1 MLKVVGASWAQTQ
14 LSWCLIIAITL
25 LGLLAFYFGGSI
37 RNEYDGKYAATAF
50 WSKEFGMRIDFC
62 GQNNDPLKVRKGV
75 ARAYYRPDLSENGW
89 AVLEIETQAEY
100 PDIVQAKAAGY
111 LEGSLTWRMIYWHWK
126 NTVENTC
133 IGRKA
138 FCDRI
143 RKYLEE
149 NSIEIK
155 QTARRRGESDPF
167 WHQVNMF
174 YMQLRALEDGWRFG
188 VKRSRQDIDIPSVD
202 FLWMNIMPD
211 LKNFE
216 QKFNASKDFNPD
228 KPPVSATL
236 VKIVGTN
243 PIDFVLAQSA
253 SGYYGSMLRIQKRYN
268 FGFHETESE
277 DSALVNGKIIEF
289 TSYPGSI
296 YSQDDFYKVTR
307 KGSKP
312 ETTVVGTELQNN
324 NRQLWEKIMKKDQV
338 LLGARIMAANRLASN
353 SKKWYEVFSR
363 NNSGT
368 GNKQWLIISTNSTS
382 IAFGVIEQMPGIVS
396 YEEQSKKL
404 LSTGYW
410 ISNSSPS
417 LKETVYMSGAD
428 GRDADHPV
436 TNILRNGQ
444 RNVTDIGTLVELM
457 RGTEMSLIGRT
468 DLLGVKTN
476 AMFRRFANQSF
487 VEQLIAANRLRSA
500 DGTAPLKDDRTTI
513 VTNRLPSSAGSD
525 DKSDETDKCFTGT
538 VDLKITSAY
547 TNGYYAA
554 SGPPFTVDRAE
565 VEPFRWSESPIRHLP
580 HYGHPDVWD
589 YDVEGVEWVWI

>member
-1 MLKVVGASWAQTQ
+1 
-14 LSWCLIIAITL
+14 
-25 LGLLAFYFGGSI
+25 
-37 RNEYDGKYAATAF
+37 
-50 WSKEFGMRIDFC
+50 
-62 GQNNDPLKVRKGV
+62 
-75 ARAYYRPDLSENGW
+75 
-89 AVLEIETQAEY
+89 
-100 PDIVQAKAAGY
+100 
-111 LEGSLTWRMIYWHWK
+111 MIYWHWK

-138 FCDRI
+138 FCDRL

-149 NSIEIK
+149 NADEIK
-155 QTARRRGESDPF
+155 QTAKRRGELDPF

-174 YMQLRALEDGWRFG
+174 YTQLKALEDGWRFG

-216 QKFNASKDFNPD
+216 QKFNASKDFNPN
-228 KPPVSATL
+228 KPSISSTL
-236 VKIVGTN
+236 VKIIDN
-243 PIDFVLAQSA
+243 DPIDFVLAQSA
-253 SGYYGSMLRIQKRYN
+253 SGYYESMLRIQKRYN
-268 FGFHETESE
+268 FGFHETESD

-289 TSYPGSI
+289 TSYPGSV
-296 YSQDDFYKVTR
+296 YSQDDFYKVTK
-307 KGSKP
+307 KGSKI

-338 LLGARIMAANRLASN
+338 LLGARVMAANRLASN

-382 IAFGVIEQMPGIVS
+382 IAFGVVEQMPGIVS
-396 YEEQSKKL
+396 YEELSKKL

-410 ISNSSPS
+410 ISNNIPS

-428 GRDADHPV
+428 GRDADQPV
-436 TNILRNGQ
+436 ANILRDGQ
-444 RNVTDIGTLVELM
+444 RNVTDMGTLVDLM

-476 AMFRRFANQSF
+476 AVFRLFANQSF

-500 DGTAPLKDDRTTI
+500 DAAAPLKADDRTTI
-513 VTNRLPSSAGSD
+513 VTTNQLPPSAVSA
-525 DKSDETDKCFTGT
+525 DKSNTDKYFTGI
-538 VDLKITSAY
+538 VDLKVTSAY
-547 TNGYYAA
+547 MSGYFAA
-554 SGPPFTVDRAE
+554 SGPPFTEDHAK

-589 YDVEGVEWVWI
+589 FEVEGIGWVWT